1 MKKLTL
7 SILIFY
13 YPYHLLHAARLIR
26 PRKVLLLRKVLTVI
40 QAIMLQV
47 TIAVLQTTI
56 LIQGKIPHLTIL
68 HLRLA

>member
-7 SILIFY
+7 SILIF
-13 YPYHLLHAARLIR
+13 LLHAARLIR

-40 QAIMLQV
+40 QAIMFQV

-56 LIQGKIPHLTIL
+56 LIQGKILHLTIL